1 MKKKYYIFEMDM
13 AWLQVIST
21 ILLIVLVI
29 LTYYINPSF
38 LSLNTF
44 GIAFIIMIP
53 YMVLHEL
60 LHSLSYILNGAKFS
74 NITYGMHL
82 EKGILCCL
90 CKQNISKRNILISLL
105 TPFFMI
111 GVIAYIIGLITNN
124 SVIVMLSIFNLSGCS
139 GDLIMFYALLK
150 LNNFEFSEYDN
161 PLAFGLYSSNDLSK
175 NNMFGL
181 NYIESVECLEK
192 KDLKKVNITK
202 SSIVIVLLYILIEIM
217 LITMY

>member
-111 GVIAYIIGLITNN
+111 GVITYIIGLITNN

>member
-44 GIAFIIMIP
+44 GIALILMIP

-111 GVIAYIIGLITNN
+111 GVITYIIGLITNN

-175 NNMFGL
+175 KNMFGL

-202 SSIVIVLLYILIEIM
+202 TSIVIVLIYILIGII
-217 LITMY
+217 LVSMY